1 MENPSPLQVVVDG
14 DWYTSRLMLN
24 RREQQK
30 RAQHFEQVR
39 QAKRNG
45 DETTLKRMRRERKQ
59 YTYRRWYM
67 TNRDTELVKIRERRA
82 KRLQNV
88 HTRELKSHCCSSEAL
103 GNEPPPE
110 KGFTFWVS
118 RCTVCQREQ
127 CGVLGVDSQ
136 GRAGTYFRGVWF
148 SFIYPGFGVGV
159 TQTGEM
165 LSLN

>member
-1 MENPSPLQVVVDG
+1 MENVYRLSPLKYVVNG
-14 DWYTSRLMLN
+14 DWYTSRLMLDQ
-24 RREQQK
+24 REQQK
-30 RAQHFEQVR
+30 RKEHFEQVR

-45 DETTLKRMRRERKQ
+45 DEASLKRVRRERKQ

-67 TNRDTELVKIRERRA
+67 TNRDTELVKIRERKA
-82 KRLQNV
+82 KRMQKV
-88 HTRELKSHCCSSEAL
+88 QVKTPCCSSAVL
-103 GNEPPPE
+103 GKQPPPKE
-110 KGFTFWVS
+110 GFTMWVS

-127 CGVLGVDSQ
+127 CGVLGVDPE
-136 GRAGTYFRGVWF
+136 GRPGTYFRGVWF